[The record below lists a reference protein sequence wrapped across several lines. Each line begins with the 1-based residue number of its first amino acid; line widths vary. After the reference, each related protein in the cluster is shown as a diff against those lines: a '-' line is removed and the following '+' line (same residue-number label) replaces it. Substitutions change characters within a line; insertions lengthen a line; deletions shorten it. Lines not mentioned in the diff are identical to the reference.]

1 MPEEQSP
8 DFPEFNNET
17 APVWERLAGYWDD
30 TIGEGN
36 GFQDYLVEPYSEMLL
51 ELKSGERVLDIAC
64 GGGRFTRRMAAQ
76 DVTVLAVDHSAEFIE
91 RAKRRT
97 TENADRI
104 DYRVMN
110 ATDKAAL
117 LSLGRNEFD
126 AAVCTMSLMDMASIE
141 PMISSLPKLLKPGGR
156 FVFSILHPAFHSGEI
171 EFFAESGS
179 VDGEFGSVSGV
190 KITRY
195 AEAYHYLG
203 KGILAQP
210 EPQHYFHRPLNMLF
224 KTCFKYGFVLDGLEE
239 PQLPEELDSSKAS
252 PLSWLKKR
260 SIPPLMICRMRLI
273 DNTQH

>member
-1 MPEEQSP
+1 MTDTQSP

-64 GGGRFTRRMAAQ
+64 GGGRFTRRMAAHE
-76 DVTVLAVDHSAEFIE
+76 VTILAIDHSAEFIE

-97 TENADRI
+97 TENADKI
-104 DYRVMN
+104 DYRVIN
-110 ATDKAAL
+110 ATDKTAL
-117 LSLGRNEFD
+117 LGLGKNEFD
-126 AAVCTMSLMDMASIE
+126 AAVCTMALMDMASIT
-141 PMISSLPKLLKPGGR
+141 PLISALPELLKPGGR

-179 VDGEFGSVSGV
+179 ADGKLSTISGV

-224 KTCFKYGFVLDGLEE
+224 QTCFKYGFVLDGLEE
-239 PQLPEELDSSKAS
+239 PQLPEELDSSKSS

-260 SIPPLMICRMRLI
+260 SIPPLMISRMRLK
-273 DNTQH
+273 